1 MNTSFAQNTNYY
13 VLFGLEEFKD
23 IKYYLKKCNLPGF
36 VIEPEKI
43 NNKVRNIYIQGGTVD
58 FNSLNIS
65 VIINESFDIYLKFI
79 DFMQKNKNTEL
90 GTINANPF
98 TAVLFITSNKGNP
111 ILKAEFED
119 CVINSI
125 SDVELNDAS
134 TETVAL
140 TFDIVLK
147 YSNIK
152 YTKLT

>member
-1 MNTSFAQNTNYY
+1 M
-13 VLFGLEEFKD
+13 
-23 IKYYLKKCNLPGF
+23 
-36 VIEPEKI
+36 
-43 NNKVRNIYIQGGTVD
+43 YIQGGTVD

-65 VIINESFDIYLKFI
+65 VIIDESFDIYLQFVE
-79 DFMQKNKNTEL
+79 FMQKNKNTEL
-90 GTINANPF
+90 GTINTKPF
-98 TAVLFITSNKGNP
+98 TVVMFITSNKGNP

-125 SDVELNDAS
+125 SDIELNDAS

-152 YTKLT
+152 YTKLI